1 MNRLTFDPT
10 LLLSVDAVQAVL
22 IVGFAVV
29 GTYALGCI
37 ALLLIIRDRG

>member
-10 LLLSVDAVQAVL
+10 LFLSMDAVQAAL
-22 IVGFAVV
+22 IVVFAVV

-37 ALLLIIRDRG
+37 SLLLAIRDRG